1 MHGLAHYKMDR
12 VRLISPVAIGTTGT
26 GKTGK
31 PASRMGFKGVMV
43 ELDYGTITATNAT
56 FTVTIFEGDAT
67 GSMTSVADANLDGT
81 EAAAG
86 IAAGTPRTSDS
97 NKNVSKR
104 IGYRGLKKYVNAKI
118 VSTITAGTPVAATL
132 LLYDPEIAPV
142 AT

>member
-1 MHGLAHYKMDR
+1 MHGLYHYKVDR
-12 VRLISPVAIGTTGT
+12 VRLISPVAVGTTGT

-31 PASRMGFKGVMV
+31 PASRMGYKGVLV
-43 ELDYGTITATNAT
+43 EIDYGTITATDAVL
-56 FTVTIFEGDAT
+56 TVTILEGDTTAA
-67 GSMTSVADANLDGT
+67 MTSVADANLDGT

-86 IAAGTPRTSDS
+86 IAAGTPRTSNS

-118 VSTITAGTPVAATL
+118 VSTITAGPPIAATL

>member
-1 MHGLAHYKMDR
+1 MRGLHYVMDAI
-12 VRLISPVAIGTTGT
+12 RLISPVAVGTTGT

-31 PASRMGFKGVMV
+31 PASRQGYDGV
-43 ELDYGTITATNAT
+43 EIIFDYGTITATDAT
-56 FTVTIFEGDAT
+56 ITVTVLEGDAT

-97 NKNVSKR
+97 NKNVTKR
-104 IGYRGLKKYVNAKI
+104 IGYRGIKKYVNAKI
-118 VSTITAGTPVAATL
+118 VSTITAGPPVAATL
-132 LLYDPEIAPV
+132 ILTRPAIAPV